1 MLTRLAQEEVYDELL
16 QTWHEQQWNSKVHGC
31 GRFRRAAH
39 SKFKSYCYQ
48 QFGGRHWLKFLIA
61 VGSDEGQWMHVA
73 KAATDAV
80 VAARLSERKQQLWPE
95 LARVESKPPN
105 EDDRQAPCGDKLP
118 VGVGTKSLT
127 RLIRLMKYQL
137 NGKNLSWAQKGRLQS
152 ELDELESQYQQQASL
167 ISDSRAGI
175 GGLRN

>member
-1 MLTRLAQEEVYDELL
+1 M
-16 QTWHEQQWNSKVHGC
+16 
-31 GRFRRAAH
+31 
-39 SKFKSYCYQ
+39 
-48 QFGGRHWLKFLIA
+48 KFLIA
-61 VGSDEGQWMHVA
+61 VGSDGGQWMHCA

-105 EDDRQAPCGDKLP
+105 EDDRQAPCGDKVPLP

-127 RLIRLMKYQL
+127 RLIRSKKHQL
-137 NGKNLSWAQKGRLQS
+137 NGKNMSWVVKGRLQAD
-152 ELDELESQYQQQASL
+152 LDELESQYKKQASL
-167 ISDSRAGI
+167 ISVSRAGI